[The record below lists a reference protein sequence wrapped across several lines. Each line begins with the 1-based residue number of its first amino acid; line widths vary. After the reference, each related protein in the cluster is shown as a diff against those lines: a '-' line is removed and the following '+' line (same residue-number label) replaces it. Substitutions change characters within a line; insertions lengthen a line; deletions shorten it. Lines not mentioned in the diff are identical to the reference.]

1 MFALD
6 TNTLIFFFKG
16 VGQVKNRLLA
26 TPPREIA
33 IPAVVVY
40 ELEVGIAR
48 STQPD
53 RRRAQLDD
61 FLTLTTVLPLDR
73 AAAKRAAEIEATLT
87 GEGNRIGPLDTLI
100 AGTALAHGATLVTH
114 TTGEFARVSG
124 LKLVDWY

>member
-6 TNTLIFFFKG
+6 TNTLIYFFKG
-16 VGQVKNRLLA
+16 AGRVKDHLLA

-40 ELEVGIAR
+40 ELEVGVAR
-48 STQPD
+48 SAQPG
-53 RRRAQLDD
+53 RRRAQLED
-61 FLTLTTVLPLDR
+61 FLALTAILPLDR
-73 AAAKRAAEIEATLT
+73 AAAKRAAEIETALS
-87 GEGNRIGPLDTLI
+87 GEGSRIEPLDALI

-114 TTGEFARVSG
+114 NIGEFARVSG